1 MTPARDMPV
10 ARPPSPL
17 DVESVRGE
25 FPALH
30 QVVHGHPLVYLD
42 NAATTQKPAC
52 VIDAVDNFYRH
63 DNANVHRGVHTLSER
78 ATEAFERARE
88 TCRGYLDARSVREI
102 VFVRGATEAI
112 NLVAHSYGR
121 QVLQPGDEVL
131 LTEMEHHANIVPWH
145 IACEQ
150 TGAVLRVVPVNDA
163 GELRMDEFERLL
175 SPRTRIVGVTHCSN
189 ALGTI
194 NPVARIVALA
204 HAVGAKV
211 LVDGAQAA
219 AHLQV
224 SVRELDCDFYVVSG
238 HKLYGPTGIGVLYA
252 RESLLEQMPPYQSGG
267 EMIKY
272 VGFDRV
278 VYNDLPARFEAGT
291 PNIAG
296 AIGLGAA
303 LEFLAGLGL
312 PSIAAHERE
321 LLAYAVDALAGIPE
335 FRAIGTAADKSCI
348 ISFVLGRIHPHDLG
362 TIFDRQGVAIR
373 AGHHCAMP
381 IMRRFGVPATARAS
395 FALYNTRAEIDAL
408 VGAVHKAREIFR

>member
-1 MTPARDMPV
+1 MTPARDIPV
-10 ARPPSPL
+10 ARSSPL
-17 DVESVRGE
+17 DVECARAE

-30 QVVHGHPLVYLD
+30 QTVHGHPLVYLD
-42 NAATTQKPAC
+42 NAATTHKPAC
-52 VIDAVDNFYRH
+52 VIDAVGNFYRR
-63 DNANVHRGVHTLSER
+63 DNSNVHRGVHALSER

-88 TCRGYLDARSVREI
+88 TCRRFLGAASLREI

-112 NLVAHSYGR
+112 NLVAHSYGQ
-121 QVLQPGDEVL
+121 QVLRPGDEVL

-145 IACEQ
+145 IACQ
-150 TGAVLRVVPVNDA
+150 RSGAALKVVPVTDA

-194 NPVARIVALA
+194 NPVARIVSMA
-204 HAVGAKV
+204 HAVGARV

-219 AHLQV
+219 AHLAV
-224 SVRELDCDFYVVSG
+224 DMRDLDCDFYVLSG
-238 HKLYGPTGIGVLYA
+238 HKLYGPTGIGVLYGK
-252 RESLLEQMPPYQSGG
+252 EELLEQMPPYQSGG

-296 AIGLGAA
+296 AIGLGVAM
-303 LEFLAGLGL
+303 EFLTGLGL
-312 PSIAAHERE
+312 QAVAAHEQS
-321 LLAYAVDALAGIPE
+321 LLTYAIDAVRDIPG
-335 FRAIGTAADKSCI
+335 FRTIGTAVHKASI
-348 ISFVLGRIHPHDLG
+348 ISFALGRIHPHDLG

-395 FALYNTRAEIDAL
+395 FALYNTTSEVDAL
-408 VGAVHKAREIFR
+408 VAAIHKALEIFR